1 MKILVVG
8 SGGREHALAWKL
20 KQSSRMR
27 ELFVAPGN
35 AGTQA
40 IAQNVPIKAGE
51 TEKLAE
57 FAEQQGIDLTIVG
70 PDNSLADGIVNI
82 FRKKNLK
89 IFGPTKEAAQLESS
103 KSFARNLMKKYG
115 IPSPKFAVFSDSNI
129 QDAIDYAKQSEKP
142 LVVKAD
148 GLALGKGVIVPNSV
162 EETIAGIR
170 KMLEQKAFGESG
182 STILL
187 EEKMSGI
194 EASYFAVSDGKNAV
208 PLLSAQDHKRVFDN
222 DFGPNTGGMGSFA
235 PSPLVNAEMEQKI
248 LDKIIQPTID
258 AMRKEGNLFE
268 GCLYA
273 GLMIQNNEPRVVEF
287 NARFGDPETQAIMPL
302 MKGDLLELF
311 ESAVE
316 KRVLDSELEWKNS
329 SANCVVLA
337 SKGYPE
343 KPETGFAIE
352 GLEKAQQMNNAVLFH
367 AGTIQKEN
375 AIVSS
380 GGRVLN
386 CVGTGKNL
394 REAIQQSYKIAEQ
407 IRFEG
412 MHFRKDIGKKGL
424 ILQNLH

>member
-1 MKILVVG
+1 MRLLVVG

-20 KQSSRMR
+20 KQSPKIK
-27 ELFVAPGN
+27 ELLVAPGN
-35 AGTQA
+35 AGTSA
-40 IAQNVPIKAGE
+40 IAKNVPIKASE
-51 TEKLAE
+51 TSTLAE
-57 FAEQQGIDLTIVG
+57 FAIENAVDLAVIG
-70 PDNSLADGIVNI
+70 PDNALANGIINL
-82 FRKKNLK
+82 FRKKQ
-89 IFGPTKEAAQLESS
+89 IPVFGPTKEAAQLESS

-115 IPSPKFAVFSDSNI
+115 IPSPEFAVFSDSNI
-129 QDAIDYAKQSEKP
+129 QDAIEYAKQIGKP

-162 EETIAGIR
+162 EETVAGI
-170 KMLEQKAFGESG
+170 KLMLEQKAFGESG
-182 STILL
+182 SKILL
-187 EEKMSGI
+187 EEKMQGT

-208 PLLSAQDHKRVFDN
+208 SLLSAQDHKRVFDN

-235 PSPLVNAEMEQKI
+235 PSPLVNAKMEQKI
-248 LDKIIQPTID
+248 LNKIIHPTI
-258 AMRKEGNLFE
+258 AGMRKEGIPFE

-287 NARFGDPETQAIMPL
+287 NARFGDPETQAILPL
-302 MKGDLLELF
+302 MQSDLLGLF
-311 ESAVE
+311 ENAVK
-316 KRVLDSELEWKNS
+316 KRVLDSELEWKNGFT
-329 SANCVVLA
+329 NCVVLA

-352 GLEKAQQMNNAVLFH
+352 GIEKAQQMKNAVLFH
-367 AGTIQKEN
+367 AGTIKKEN

-394 REAIQQSYKIAEQ
+394 QEAIQKSYEIVQ
-407 IRFEG
+407 HIRFEG

-424 ILQNLH
+424 ALPKK